1 MFSCEFH
8 EHYDCKNNGSIT
20 YVLQT
25 SSDIDFSV
33 KQLESLVIASEAMF
47 DNLLR
52 FVRL

>member
-1 MFSCEFH
+1 MFSYEFH
-8 EHYDCKNNGSIT
+8 EHHDWKNNGSIT

-33 KQLESLVIASEAMF
+33 KQLKSLVVAGKAMF
-47 DNLLR
+47 DDLLR